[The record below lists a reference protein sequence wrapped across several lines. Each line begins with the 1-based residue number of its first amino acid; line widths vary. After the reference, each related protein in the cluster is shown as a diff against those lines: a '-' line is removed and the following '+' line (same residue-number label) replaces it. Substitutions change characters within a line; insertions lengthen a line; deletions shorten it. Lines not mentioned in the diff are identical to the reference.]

1 MSGKLASISILL
13 EVLLIAAVL
22 AVIYYIIYRIRIN
35 RALRKEDGADR
46 SAGPEPANVTRNIL
60 VIVLIVAL
68 GITMIR
74 IADLNTKVDELNNDL
89 NNTKIQLMN
98 GLNSISS
105 QISKQSSLFSD
116 AYMTCGDLDDGRYA
130 HVHFSV
136 VPKAASDD
144 TEVSIS
150 INGETYPLKL
160 SGNNGAANAAGV
172 EFKGELT
179 LDILNYYNTP
189 TLIIKQD
196 GITRTEQVELF
207 RLKELRLQY
216 MPLIQSDTTLNTTV
230 TGADGKTAVNWDGH
244 IELIS
249 KTGYS
254 NFLKEGIKLI
264 IIVDGKVTAENDISS
279 EINWT
284 NMPDFYMGSYDYVF
298 RDTFN
303 SNEVHN
309 YALAIEAKD
318 SIGYT
323 HRYYLKALNT
333 VSGDCLSDGYL
344 YEVVTPAGETVKID
358 QLFY

>member
-35 RALRKEDGADR
+35 RALRKEDGAER

-89 NNTKIQLMN
+89 NNTKIQLVN

-105 QISKQSSLFSD
+105 QISKQTSLFSD
-116 AYMTCGDLDDGRYA
+116 TYMTTGVLDEGRYA
-130 HVHFSV
+130 HVHFRV
-136 VPKAASDD
+136 TPKAASLD
-144 TEVSIS
+144 TEVSIN
-150 INGETYPLKL
+150 INGETYHLNIAGGDGRDGDGHEYV
-160 SGNNGAANAAGV
+160 GNLV
-172 EFKGELT
+172 

-196 GITRTEQVELF
+196 GITRTEPVEFF
-207 RLKELRLQY
+207 RLKELRMQY
-216 MPLIQSDTTLNTTV
+216 MPFIQSDTTLNTTV

-264 IIVDGKVTAENDISS
+264 TIVDGKVAAEKDISS
-279 EINWT
+279 EIYWT
-284 NMPDFYMGSYDYVF
+284 NTADPYMGSYDYAY
-298 RDTFN
+298 RDSFN

-333 VSGDCLSDGYL
+333 VNGACMSDGYL

-358 QLFY
+358 LLYY

>member
-1 MSGKLASISILL
+1 
-13 EVLLIAAVL
+13 
-22 AVIYYIIYRIRIN
+22 
-35 RALRKEDGADR
+35 
-46 SAGPEPANVTRNIL
+46 
-60 VIVLIVAL
+60 
-68 GITMIR
+68 
-74 IADLNTKVDELNNDL
+74 
-89 NNTKIQLMN
+89 
-98 GLNSISS
+98 
-105 QISKQSSLFSD
+105 
-116 AYMTCGDLDDGRYA
+116 
-130 HVHFSV
+130 
-136 VPKAASDD
+136 
-144 TEVSIS
+144 
-150 INGETYPLKL
+150 
-160 SGNNGAANAAGV
+160 
-172 EFKGELT
+172 
-179 LDILNYYNTP
+179 
-189 TLIIKQD
+189 
-196 GITRTEQVELF
+196 
-207 RLKELRLQY
+207 ELRMQY
-216 MPLIQSDTTLNTTV
+216 MPFIQSDTTLNTTV

-264 IIVDGKVTAENDISS
+264 TIVDGIVTAENDISS

-284 NMPDFYMGSYDYVF
+284 NMPDSYMGSYDYVF